1 MKSVLLL
8 IAVVCSVTGIT
19 NAKFSFIRILNLNLL
34 CIKCYCYKG
43 LPALYNDER
52 IIDGELA
59 KSGQYPYVVSIT
71 ENDRHFCGG
80 FIYSNRWIVTAASCV
95 VG

>member
-8 IAVVCSVTGIT
+8 IAVVCSVTG
-19 NAKFSFIRILNLNLL
+19 NKSVNFSFIRILNLNLL
-34 CIKCYCYKG
+34 FITCYYKG
-43 LPALYNDER
+43 LPALYDDER
-52 IIDGELA
+52 IIDGGLA
-59 KSGQYPYVVSIT
+59 KSGEYPYVVSIT

-80 FIYSNRWIVTAASCV
+80 FIYSNRWIITAASCV